1 MTHPEIPL
9 ITLADGHAPY
19 KGTWCLVQH
28 AAIEAVHTTYHP
40 QHGPGCEIERLSF
53 TGEELARQFVRH
65 LLLHNWRVH
74 NVHREGEAFW
84 VGLPG

>member
-1 MTHPEIPL
+1 MAHPEIPL

-28 AAIEAVHTTYHP
+28 GAIEAVHTTYHP
-40 QHGPGCEIERLSF
+40 EHGPGCEIERLSF
-53 TGEELARQFVRH
+53 AGEDPARRFVRH

-74 NVHREGEAFW
+74 NVHSAGEAFW